1 MATAMTV
8 VVLALTLTLPAL
20 FLAVMGSSL
29 EITQHWK
36 NNSHI
41 SLYLDVR
48 ISDAAANTLVRYIQK
63 TKGVSEVVLKTPAQG
78 LLELQ
83 HQEGMQ
89 DVLSNLPDNPLPY
102 VIDVHLGASIQNPKA
117 LDDLYGRLKLLPGIE
132 DAKFDMQWASRLF
145 ALIDL
150 AERFTHGLILILTL
164 VVVFVM
170 GNMLRLVTLNRHD
183 EIRALR
189 LIKATDLDIM
199 RLFLYSGLWYGFLSA
214 LLAVILVSI
223 FMLSL
228 RGVIHTLVD
237 AYHTHFSLSGL
248 SFRQAL
254 TLIMVA
260 MALGWLG
267 AYVAVRRQLGATAM
281 SYKISP
287 L

>member
-1 MATAMTV
+1 MFTKLIQIKFSHLKQGVHPTQLYTVVKVHAQAVVNSFIYLCRQPMATAMTV

-102 VIDVHLGASIQNPKA
+102 VIDVLLGASIQNSKA
-117 LDDLYGRLKLLPGIE
+117 LDDLYGRLKLLPGI
-132 DAKFDMQWASRLF
+132 
-145 ALIDL
+145 
-150 AERFTHGLILILTL
+150 
-164 VVVFVM
+164 
-170 GNMLRLVTLNRHD
+170 
-183 EIRALR
+183 
-189 LIKATDLDIM
+189 
-199 RLFLYSGLWYGFLSA
+199 
-214 LLAVILVSI
+214 
-223 FMLSL
+223 
-228 RGVIHTLVD
+228 
-237 AYHTHFSLSGL
+237 
-248 SFRQAL
+248 
-254 TLIMVA
+254 
-260 MALGWLG
+260 
-267 AYVAVRRQLGATAM
+267 
-281 SYKISP
+281 
-287 L
+287 